1 MIEIKPY
8 NLPDIRLLDLEGLNI
23 YTWIP
28 DKKYIVL
35 GQRDTPDLALNQ
47 DAVINDGITVMK
59 RPSGGHTVLL
69 SPNTIVIAI
78 SITQLDIKYTK
89 RFFEACN
96 SAIIN
101 ALEAQG
107 VIGISKKGI
116 SDIAAGQRKILGS
129 SMYRPKN
136 HTFYHAVLNLSE
148 SAEIIAKYLAHP
160 KTEPDY
166 RLGRKHSEFI
176 ISLTELGY
184 SVDNKE
190 LERYI
195 ESAIRNSLKNLI

>member
-129 SMYRPKN
+129 SMYRPNN

>member
-107 VIGISKKGI
+107 IIGISKKGI

>member
-1 MIEIKPY
+1 
-8 NLPDIRLLDLEGLNI
+8 
-23 YTWIP
+23 
-28 DKKYIVL
+28 
-35 GQRDTPDLALNQ
+35 
-47 DAVINDGITVMK
+47 
-59 RPSGGHTVLL
+59 
-69 SPNTIVIAI
+69 
-78 SITQLDIKYTK
+78 
-89 RFFEACN
+89 
-96 SAIIN
+96 
-101 ALEAQG
+101 
-107 VIGISKKGI
+107 
-116 SDIAAGQRKILGS
+116 
-129 SMYRPKN
+129 
-136 HTFYHAVLNLSE
+136 VLNLSE

>member
-107 VIGISKKGI
+107 IIGISKKGI

-148 SAEIIAKYLAHP
+148 SAEIIAKSLAHP